1 MTWIIIGDKLYSDFF
16 NEFSSNDERKVVIM
30 SELIQKIS
38 ASLVKKFKEIANP
51 DEKIHFCIEGIK
63 GNALIGTNKKVYSIT
78 SGSFKGT
85 ICYCYSYDNIADI
98 KLIPPLHGDNIT
110 LSIIPQKKD
119 NKELKQRLYFQPE
132 QNNLLKQVLAKI
144 SSLSKTYTYIEPIK
158 EISLHQSSTE
168 FIVPM
173 KNVLG
178 KLYEKHIKSSEKVVI
193 CISIGD
199 HQGLV
204 CTNERLIIF
213 KITEDKISKIGIF
226 PLEEILDVEYS
237 VGLVTGYLQIITPKV
252 HVIKKKL
259 REQELINIENIISF
273 GKKNYGELMEDVSKR
288 LEALIKNARRK
299 KDTSREIKN
308 VSEQREEETVIK
320 DKKNIFEEE
329 IEEITLE
336 YEEDPFQDIE
346 EINSK
351 LAQENMPPLDELA
364 QKLSEEIIEEIKSDE
379 QSFYYSRDIVKQISQ
394 EVVKHSFPEL
404 ISSTLPDN
412 ITELVMKYLAQG
424 NVKNIRTDD
433 NLSEETRELNNF
445 DNIEIAELDFDEF
458 SIEPEETPK
467 VSTKPA
473 LPARTVEKTTITPW
487 KEGKGKNFVKS
498 AQSIQ
503 VSTDKVKSVT
513 SLKSAGNKEAKSEYK
528 GKVSVQKIPAVEKKL
543 ADFTALKN
551 ISAALLVDG
560 KYGNIVCKSVV
571 EAVNYDKPSKIA
583 SDIIKFI
590 KSSRESA
597 KGNFI
602 PQWKTEYEQGIVYI
616 EEINLNYLLMIVGTE
631 KSNFATL
638 KMFIEKHKE
647 ELKKELI

>member
-1 MTWIIIGDKLYSDFF
+1 
-16 NEFSSNDERKVVIM
+16 M

-51 DEKIHFCIEGIK
+51 DEKIHFCIEGVK

-85 ICYCYSYDNIADI
+85 LCYSYTYDNIVDI
-98 KLIPPLHGDNIT
+98 KVIPPLHGDNIT
-110 LSIIPQKKD
+110 LSIIPQKSD
-119 NKELKQRLYFQPE
+119 DKELKQRLYFQPE
-132 QNNLLKQVLAKI
+132 QNNLLKQILTKI
-144 SSLSKTYTYIEPIK
+144 SSLSKTYTYIEPMK

-173 KNVLG
+173 KNILG
-178 KLYEKHIKSSEKVVI
+178 KLYEKHVKSSEKVFI

-204 CTNERLIIF
+204 CTGDRLIIF
-213 KITEDKISKIGIF
+213 KITEDKTSKIGIF
-226 PLEEILDVEYS
+226 PLEEIVDVEHS
-237 VGLVTGYLQIITPKV
+237 IGLVTGYLQIITPKV
-252 HVIKKKL
+252 NVIKKKL
-259 REQELINIENIISF
+259 REQELMNIDNIISF

-299 KDTSREIKN
+299 KEPSREIKN
-308 VSEQREEETVIK
+308 VSEQREEEKIREN
-320 DKKNIFEEE
+320 KKNTVEQE
-329 IEEITLE
+329 IDKVSLE
-336 YEEDPFQDIE
+336 YKEEPVRDIE
-346 EINSK
+346 EIVSDT
-351 LAQENMPPLDELA
+351 LQEDMPPLDELA

-404 ISSTLPDN
+404 IASPLPDT
-412 ITELVMKYLAQG
+412 ITELVMKYLAQRNLK
-424 NVKNIRTDD
+424 NVPAND
-433 NLSEETRELNNF
+433 NPSEEIEELNDF

-458 SIEPEETPK
+458 SVELGDSGKDFLESVP
-467 VSTKPA
+467 PA
-473 LPARTVEKTTITPW
+473 VDKIKRESPRDE
-487 KEGKGKNFVKS
+487 KGKTSVKS
-498 AQSIQ
+498 VQPMQ
-503 VSTDKVKSVT
+503 VSTDKVKSLP
-513 SLKSAGNKEAKSEYK
+513 SLKPAGTKESKLK
-528 GKVSVQKIPAVEKKL
+528 DRGKVSPQKIAVVEKKL
-543 ADFTALKN
+543 ANFTALKN
-551 ISAALLVDG
+551 ISAALMIDG
-560 KYGNIVCKSVV
+560 NGAIVCKSIV
-571 EAVNYDKPSKIA
+571 EGANYDKPSRVA

-590 KSSRESA
+590 KSSKEAA
-597 KGNFI
+597 KGTFI

-647 ELKKELI
+647 ELKKELL